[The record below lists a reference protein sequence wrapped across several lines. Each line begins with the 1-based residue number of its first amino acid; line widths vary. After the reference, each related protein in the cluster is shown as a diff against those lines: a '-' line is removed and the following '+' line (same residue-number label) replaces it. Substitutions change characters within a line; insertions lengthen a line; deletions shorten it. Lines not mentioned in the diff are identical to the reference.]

1 MPDEWLTNV
10 DHGLTGTNRQ
20 RPGAVHIIER
30 ELVKERTMAGLA
42 AARARG
48 RTGGRPTVMTTA
60 KTRAAQRMISAG
72 TPLTEVASV
81 LGVGR
86 ATLYRHLQP
95 QRVVGSANPVSRA
108 VSES

>member
-30 ELVKERTMAGLA
+30 ELVKERTTAGLA

-60 KTRAAQRMISAG
+60 KVRAAQRMISAG

-86 ATLYRHLQP
+86 ATLYRHLQATSP
-95 QRVVGSANPVSRA
+95 TA
-108 VSES
+108 